1 LGGVYS
7 NGHILK
13 DFHDNQKRKRELDM
27 ESEEI
32 VSLLDAIEE
41 KMIDKVTLGFSPE
54 VLGILDNVE
63 ASNQEIEMLK
73 ARIGNEILMR
83 VFNIANSAYYGSL
96 RKGSIYTFYEVV
108 TRLGMNHTKALIII
122 LALQIISRD
131 DKEIEVIF
139 ARSYASSVLGKILAQ
154 QFGMREDNAK
164 RVELGGLFSEIGK
177 MIIVLYKKL
186 HAVDDKRIDEA
197 FIKKY
202 HPYLSERII
211 EKFSLPDYLN
221 QMIFTD
227 NLVVEANYITMTGMT
242 QLAVNYVAASFNKF
256 NNRLVI
262 ESLPLPAGQ
271 DKALSLDT
279 IIEEQFNAVG
289 LGKYLRIIN
298 KRERIL
304 PKYEKR
310 EKK

>member
-1 LGGVYS
+1 M
-7 NGHILK
+7 
-13 DFHDNQKRKRELDM
+13 D
-27 ESEEI
+27 SEEI
-32 VSLLDAIEE
+32 ISLLDAIEE

-122 LALQIISRD
+122 LALQIMARD

-186 HAVDDKRIDEA
+186 HTVDDQRIDEV

-211 EKFSLPDYLN
+211 EKFSLPEYLK
-221 QMIFTD
+221 QMIFVD

-242 QLAVNYVAASFNKF
+242 QLAVSYVASSFNKF
-256 NNRLVI
+256 SNRLVI
-262 ESLPLPAGQ
+262 EALPMPAGQ
-271 DKALSLDT
+271 DQTLSLDA

-289 LGKYLRIIN
+289 LGKYLRIIR